1 MKRILV
7 IEDTQSVREE
17 IITIL
22 GFEGFKTLE
31 ADNGL
36 TGIQLARKYLPDL
49 IICDVMMPGLDG
61 YGVLTELRKDSTTA
75 LIPFIFLTAKAS
87 REDIRQGMNIGA
99 DDYLTKP
106 FTAEEL
112 ITAIKTRLERQT
124 TVAKH
129 YTGEIKIAE
138 QQLSHFMDWTKQQ
151 LNQATYYHS
160 LTGLPNQLL
169 LYERLAQII
178 QTNRSGRLIG
188 VLVINLDRFK
198 NINYALGRDTGDLL
212 LKMIA
217 ERLKSSLKESDMVFH
232 LQGDEFAILLPDLAY
247 KQVAVAAALKLL
259 QTIKQ
264 PISLQG
270 YQLHITASIG
280 ISLYPTHSED
290 VKTLITCA
298 ETAMDYA
305 KEQGRNTYQF
315 YDAATKTRIF
325 DNLTLENNLY
335 QALKRNE
342 LVLYYQPWVDLR
354 TGQVGGVEALIRWQ
368 HPDLG
373 VIPPDKFILIAE
385 ETGLIVPLGEWVLR
399 KACTQNKA
407 WQKSGFMPLCVAVNF
422 SGRNLQQQNLVQMIH
437 EELGEIG
444 LEPRYLELELTESV
458 LVKSIETNSTI
469 LNELKA
475 LGIGIAIDDFGT
487 GYSSLTYLKSL
498 PVNALKIDQSF
509 VRNITTNS
517 NDAAIAM
524 AIIRMAHSLGLQV
537 IAEGVET
544 KEQVDFLHSQGCDG
558 IQGYFFSKPLSTE
571 EFTQFLQE
579 QRRLII
585 TTTFRVE

>member
-7 IEDTQSVREE
+7 IEDTPSVREE
-17 IITIL
+17 IVTIL
-22 GFEGFKTLE
+22 NFEGFETLE
-31 ADNGL
+31 AENGL
-36 TGIQLARKYLPDL
+36 IGIQLARKHLPDL
-49 IICDVMMPGLDG
+49 IICDIMMPKLDG
-61 YGVLTELRKDSTTA
+61 YKVLAELRKDSATA
-75 LIPFIFLTAKAS
+75 LIPFIFLTAKVS
-87 REDIRQGMNIGA
+87 KEDIRQGMNIGA

-112 ITAIKTRLERQT
+112 ITAIKTRLERQMT
-124 TVAKH
+124 MARY
-129 YTGEIKIAE
+129 YTGEIKLAE
-138 QQLSHFMDWTKQQ
+138 QQFNHFMDWTKQQ
-151 LNQATYYHS
+151 LDQATYYNS

-169 LYERLAQII
+169 LYEQLAKMIQI
-178 QTNRSGRLIG
+178 NRSGRLIG
-188 VLVINLDRFK
+188 VLVINVDRFK

-217 ERLKSSLKESDMVFH
+217 ERLKEAMKGNDLLFH

-247 KQVAVAAALKLL
+247 KQVAVAVALKLL
-259 QTIKQ
+259 QTVKQ
-264 PISLQG
+264 PIMLQG
-270 YQLHITASIG
+270 QELHITASIG

-290 VKTLITCA
+290 VKTLLTFA

-315 YDAATKTRIF
+315 YEATTKTRIF
-325 DNLTLENNLY
+325 DNLILENNLY
-335 QALKRNE
+335 QALQHNE
-342 LVLYYQPWVDLR
+342 LVLYYQPWVDLK
-354 TGQVGGVEALIRWQ
+354 TGQIGGMEALVRWQ

-373 VIPPDKFILIAE
+373 IIPPDKFIPLAE
-385 ETGLIVPLGEWVLR
+385 ETGLIVPIGEWVVQR
-399 KACTQNKA
+399 VCAQNKA
-407 WQKSGFMPLCVAVNF
+407 WQKAGFMPLCVAVNF
-422 SGRNLQQQNLVQMIH
+422 SGRKLQQHNLVPLI
-437 EELGEIG
+437 GETLEKTG
-444 LEPRYLELELTESV
+444 LDPHYLELEFTESD
-458 LVKSIETNSTI
+458 LVKNIEANLPI
-469 LNELKA
+469 LNGLKA
-475 LGIGIAIDDFGT
+475 LGIGIGIDDFGT
-487 GYSSLTYLKSL
+487 GYSSLNYLKRL
-498 PVNALKIDQSF
+498 PVNTLKIDQSF
-509 VRNITTNS
+509 VRDITANS

-571 EFTQFLQE
+571 EFTQLLQE